1 MGWIQRSVTAVLAL
15 SIRDIVC
22 NAGWAVRKSKERAV
36 ATCAGGRTGPRRDLD
51 GDEGGRE
58 RPGFRWLRHGDGG
71 VGGCSY
77 VLNIDI
83 AGLVVLDAP
92 FDLIR
97 ERPTVNDVRVRVCR
111 RDGDEGREDQTSC

>member
-1 MGWIQRSVTAVLAL
+1 MG
-15 SIRDIVC
+15 
-22 NAGWAVRKSKERAV
+22 SKEFQRAGSGNV
-36 ATCAGGRTGPRRDLD
+36 CRGSDGTMTGMKV
-51 GDEGGRE
+51 EGSALGYV
-58 RPGFRWLRHGDGG
+58 GFRHGDGG